1 MQEELEREY
10 VDFVTTRLARMQRIA
25 YLLCG
30 DAHRADDL
38 VQQTFTTLYVNWRR
52 VRAVEYPDAYVR
64 TMLVRTFLNEKR
76 LAWSSRV
83 DLTDSVPDR
92 VSTDGPAVE
101 DRTVLRAALS
111 RVPKRQRAV
120 LVLRFLCDLPVD
132 EVAELLGCSPGT
144 VKSQTSHG
152 LAALRRQ
159 LGEETLAAWSP
170 RGVKGGRVV
179 APV

>member
-1 MQEELEREY
+1 MQAELEQEY
-10 VDFVTTRLARMQRIA
+10 VEFVTTRLARMQRIA

-38 VQQTFTTLYVNWRR
+38 VQQTFTTLYVQWRR

-64 TMLVRTFLNEKR
+64 TMLVRAFLSERR

-83 DLTDSVPDR
+83 DLTDSVPER
-92 VSTDGPAVE
+92 VSTDGPTVE

-120 LVLRFLCDLPVD
+120 LVLRFLCDLPVV
-132 EVAELLGCSPGT
+132 EVAELLDCSPGT

-152 LAALRRQ
+152 LAALRRL
-159 LGEETLAAWSP
+159 LGPEMLAAWNP
-170 RGVKGGRVV
+170 RGAGREKVDACV
-179 APV
+179 

>member
-1 MQEELEREY
+1 MQAELEREY
-10 VDFVTTRLARMQRIA
+10 VEFVTARLARMQRIA

-38 VQQTFTTLYVNWRR
+38 VQQTFTTLYVQWRR

-64 TMLVRTFLNEKR
+64 TMLVRTFLSEKR

-83 DLTDSVPDR
+83 DLTDSVPER
-92 VSTDGPAVE
+92 ITPEGPGVE
-101 DRTVLRAALS
+101 DRAVLRDALS

-152 LAALRRQ
+152 LAALRRL
-159 LGEETLAAWSP
+159 LGAETLAAWDP

-179 APV
+179 ARV

>member
-1 MQEELEREY
+1 MQEELEQEY
-10 VDFVTTRLARMQRIA
+10 VEFVTSRLARMQRIA

-38 VQQTFTTLYVNWRR
+38 VQQTFTTLYVQWRR

-64 TMLVRTFLNEKR
+64 TMLVRAFLSERR
-76 LAWSSRV
+76 LVWSTRV
-83 DLTDSVPDR
+83 ELTDSVPER
-92 VSTDGPAVE
+92 VSVDESGIE
-101 DRTVLRAALS
+101 DRAVLRAALS
-111 RVPKRQRAV
+111 QVPKRQRAV
-120 LVLRFLCDLPVD
+120 LVLRFLCDLSVD

-159 LGEETLAAWSP
+159 LGAETLAAWHS
-170 RGVKGGRVV
+170 RGVEGERVV